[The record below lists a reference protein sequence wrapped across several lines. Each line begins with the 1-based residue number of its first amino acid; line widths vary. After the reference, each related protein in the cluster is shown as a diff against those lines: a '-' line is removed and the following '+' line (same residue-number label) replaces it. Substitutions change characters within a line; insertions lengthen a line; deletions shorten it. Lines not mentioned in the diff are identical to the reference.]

1 MIASLVWYAGLVG
14 GFAGVV
20 LVVRPIARLGVP
32 SRRRAAAILMVGI
45 AFVAMSLS
53 FGVGTARV
61 ATPATLLDRF
71 IPAFQFSEAHT
82 IDVNAAGPRVY
93 RALFEVTPEEISL
106 YRTLTWFRRFGR
118 PGPPGLLNPPA
129 GQPILETALRTGFHT
144 LGEVPDVELV
154 FGTLIIAPPDA
165 ARKMWTADLFA
176 TLSEPGYAK
185 VAMNFRVE
193 PRGPETC
200 VLHTETRVFAT
211 DAASRRAFTPYWRTI
226 YPGSALIRRMWLRAV
241 KARAER
247 VSSALSLKVS
257 PRRYHGAHARGPGGG
272 GGDDGRVNAHAA
284 DRHGP
289 RAGPAALRGP

>member
-1 MIASLVWYAGLVG
+1 MIESLAWYAGLVA

-20 LVVRPIARLGVP
+20 LFVRPIARLGVP
-32 SRRRAAAILMVGI
+32 TRRRATAVLILGITLAAISVNT
-45 AFVAMSLS
+45 
-53 FGVGTARV
+53 GVGTARI
-61 ATPATLLDRF
+61 ATPATLIDRF
-71 IPAFQFSEAHT
+71 VPAFQFSEAHA
-82 IDVNAAGPRVY
+82 IEISAPGPRAY

-129 GQPILETALRTGFHT
+129 GKPILETALRTGFHT
-144 LGEVPDVELV
+144 LGEVPDVEVV
-154 FGTLIIAPPDA
+154 FGTLIIAPPA
-165 ARKMWTADLFA
+165 AAQKKWTADLFA
-176 TLSEPGYAK
+176 TLAEPGYAK

-193 PRGPETC
+193 PRGVEAC

-247 VSSALSLKVS
+247 VRSAL
-257 PRRYHGAHARGPGGG
+257 
-272 GGDDGRVNAHAA
+272 
-284 DRHGP
+284 
-289 RAGPAALRGP
+289 